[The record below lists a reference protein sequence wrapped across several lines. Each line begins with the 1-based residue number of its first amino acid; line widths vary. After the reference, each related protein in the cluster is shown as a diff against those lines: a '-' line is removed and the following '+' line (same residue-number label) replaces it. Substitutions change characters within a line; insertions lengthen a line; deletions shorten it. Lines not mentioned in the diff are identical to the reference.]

1 MRIYEII
8 NEEDNLSVGTLLYY
22 EKEHTCI
29 VELQEYLDEWT
40 APLLFTSHV
49 KRDIFTIPRDFSFLW
64 VQERVIPSGRQN
76 IKDILNTHHMK
87 SYDEMR
93 FLEIS
98 EGRCAQDTLYI
109 KKTDHLPE
117 YVIKRQQHNITEC
130 IFLNDC
136 TLLCFFADGSLRKI
150 PLAELKNAGY
160 KNAGSENTISESA
173 GSENTEFKSTL
184 SDPVNFFDPADDL
197 NKVLRN
203 EKLYRTGQVG
213 TGGYFITFNNS
224 IDIPAGALYKAGV
237 EIPLSLEDFNTFVQK
252 NIFDTSQSC
261 DLLECSRQ
269 NLSYLVNQKRLTP
282 VRENTRGNLYLK
294 GDLLKSKW

>member
-1 MRIYEII
+1 MKGTEYYMKIYEII
-8 NEEDNLSVGTLLYY
+8 DEENKLSVGTLLYY
-22 EKEHTCI
+22 EKERTCI

-49 KRDIFTIPRDFSFLW
+49 KRGIFTIPRDFSFLW
-64 VQERVIPSGRQN
+64 VHERVIPSGRQN

-98 EGRCAQDTLYI
+98 EGRCSQDALYI
-109 KKTDHLPE
+109 KKADHLPE

-150 PLAELKNAGY
+150 PLDELK
-160 KNAGSENTISESA
+160 STI
-173 GSENTEFKSTL
+173 

-213 TGGYFITFNNS
+213 TGGYFVTFNNS

-252 NIFDTSQSC
+252 NILDTSQSC

-282 VRENTRGNLYLK
+282 VRENARGNLYLK